1 MVYLTGRY
9 SSAEA
14 QRIEV
19 LKARSEETAPAAAR
33 QIFTTYLRAI
43 ENPLSYA
50 SPRSQRGAFVDS
62 LLELASFL
70 GAGVGDALSSL
81 GLNPGDDPIAFIE
94 SYRVHPADRQKQAVR
109 ITVEGLPATDSALKL
124 ELQAL
129 AIKYEATLQLI

>member
-1 MVYLTGRY
+1 MIYLAGRY

-14 QRIEV
+14 QRIDV
-19 LKARSEETAPAAAR
+19 LKARSEETAPDAAR

-50 SPRSQRGAFVDS
+50 SLRAQREAFVDS

-70 GAGVGDALSSL
+70 GDGIHVAFTSMGLS
-81 GLNPGDDPIAFIE
+81 PGDDPIAFIE
-94 SYRVHPADRQKQAVR
+94 TYYAHPQDRLAKTVR
-109 ITVEGLPATDSALKL
+109 ITVEGLPAADSALRL

-129 AIKYEATLQLI
+129 AAKYQVTLQSI